1 MMLKESVEEWFL
13 KHSKVVSMDKKS
25 VISGKSFDSKSSYLL
40 AKLEENQR
48 KVELL
53 ARAEALHEKKKADR
67 EAKLQL
73 KIKDEE
79 LEIQTALQITDARTK
94 IIEEL

>member
-1 MMLKESVEEWFL
+1 M
-13 KHSKVVSMDKKS
+13 
-25 VISGKSFDSKSSYLL
+25 KSFDSKSGYSLS
-40 AKLEENQR
+40 KLEENQR
-48 KVELL
+48 KMELL

-79 LEIQTALQITDARTK
+79 LEIQTAL
-94 IIEEL
+94 

>member
-1 MMLKESVEEWFL
+1 
-13 KHSKVVSMDKKS
+13 MDKKS
-25 VISGKSFDSKSSYLL
+25 VISGKSFDSKSGYSL

-48 KVELL
+48 KMELL

-79 LEIQTALQITDARTK
+79 LEIQTAL
-94 IIEEL
+94 